1 MIITIHQPDFMPW
14 YGFFNKISKVDTW
27 VVLDHVHNN
36 PRKAFWG
43 RRVQILSNG
52 KPLWL
57 SIPLEKPPQEGQL
70 GMPLNIMKINLQ
82 EKKNISKSLKTLEQS
97 YSKSINFDK
106 YFFLLTDYFL
116 NEDNNLMTRNM
127 RFITDVMDILSIK
140 SNVIF
145 SSSMGIQTTST
156 QLLVDILKA
165 NQASEY
171 LCGQGAD
178 GYQDIELFKHNS
190 IKLSFNQ
197 FEHPVYKQLN
207 TEEFFQGLSIIDMLF
222 NCDLDY
228 VKEICT

>member
-82 EKKNISKSLKTLEQS
+82 EKKNISKSLLDQIQGIGRQRKRALLNHFGSARAVES
-97 YSKSINFDK
+97 ASFDDLKSVEGI
-106 YFFLLTDYFL
+106 
-116 NEDNNLMTRNM
+116 ED
-127 RFITDVMDILSIK
+127 SIAK
-140 SNVIF
+140 KIYNHF
-145 SSSMGIQTTST
+145 H
-156 QLLVDILKA
+156 
-165 NQASEY
+165 E
-171 LCGQGAD
+171 
-178 GYQDIELFKHNS
+178 
-190 IKLSFNQ
+190 
-197 FEHPVYKQLN
+197 
-207 TEEFFQGLSIIDMLF
+207 
-222 NCDLDY
+222 
-228 VKEICT
+228 